1 MDGLAPLP
9 LPNLLPDIPF
19 GAGGQPNMVPDSS
32 PTRNALPETTASATT
47 SISTASASTS
57 ALGTATSAQTTQ
69 PTSIPTSSAIA
80 VNSATQ
86 ATQPFPPNNQSNVG
100 AIAGG
105 IVGSLAV
112 LALLVFSLVWLLRRR
127 TASNH
132 VKLPSA
138 HENPMPD
145 GGTGPG
151 DSRSLSAMKS
161 MGTCDPGTVYED
173 EVANTLAEEA
183 YHLNSLRHPSS
194 SQGRLKDEKAPVQ
207 IIHEL
212 PGSPVGSELESG
224 QRFHAFRPR

>member
-1 MDGLAPLP
+1 MDGLQPLP

-19 GAGGQPNMVPDSS
+19 GTGGQPNTVPNSG
-32 PTRNALPETTASATT
+32 PTRNASPKTTASATT
-47 SISTASASTS
+47 SISTVSASTS
-57 ALGTATSAQTTQ
+57 ALGTATSAQTTE

-86 ATQPFPPNNQSNVG
+86 ATQPFPSNNQSNVG

-138 HENPMPD
+138 HEHSTMD

-161 MGTCDPGTVYED
+161 MGTCDTCTVCEG
-173 EVANTLAEEA
+173 EL
-183 YHLNSLRHPSS
+183 LMLWQKKR
-194 SQGRLKDEKAPVQ
+194 
-207 IIHEL
+207 II
-212 PGSPVGSELESG
+212 
-224 QRFHAFRPR
+224 